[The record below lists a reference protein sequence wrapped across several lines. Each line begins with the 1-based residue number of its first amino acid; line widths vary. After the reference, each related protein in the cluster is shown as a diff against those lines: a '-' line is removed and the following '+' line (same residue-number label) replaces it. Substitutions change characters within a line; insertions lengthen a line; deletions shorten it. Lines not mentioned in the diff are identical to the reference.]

1 MVLGARGPIKVALV
15 DVFSGTSGFAN
26 LGPYL
31 KNSLQLEIDDLNSRG
46 GLLGSQ
52 LQLVTADDQYDMTR
66 TQEVVK
72 QLLSDH
78 SVKLLVGPSFA
89 GLYLAAK
96 SAIDQ
101 AKVANCVTSM
111 AADDVMRFAPFTFR
125 AQEPDSARI
134 VAILGYIR
142 KSTPMKKVGLIT
154 EDDAV
159 GHGYDSQLSEQSSRA
174 GLQYIGASFIPATAS
189 ADHKAQVQQM
199 LQRGAEAVV
208 LSNNQ
213 ATAAKTLQAIK
224 LLNAGAKVH
233 PFGFSGLSSYSW
245 AQQQGDAV
253 NGLAFASTVLAYLSD
268 LPDARWP
275 QAYRAFARDALT
287 RYGTASNGVE
297 MQAIP
302 AGGDCILQWSRA
314 VQAARTFDE
323 PDVAK
328 AWEALDIP
336 ASDSLL
342 GVREHF
348 SSTDHDAVP
357 PDGLNI
363 YQWARTGERW
373 WLRQLTANT

>member
-1 MVLGARGPIKVALV
+1 MVLGAKGPIKVALV

-52 LQLVTADDQYDMTR
+52 LQLVTADDQYDLTR
-66 TQEVVK
+66 TQEAVK
-72 QLLSDH
+72 QVLSDH

-96 SAIDQ
+96 PAIDQ

-111 AADDVMRFAPFTFR
+111 AADDVMRFAPYTFR

-174 GLQYIGASFIPATAS
+174 GLQYIGASFIPGTAS

-208 LSNNQ
+208 LSNNP

-224 LLNAGAKVH
+224 LLNAGGKLH

-275 QAYRAFARDALT
+275 QAYRAFARDVLT

-302 AGGDCILQWSRA
+302 AGADCILQWSRA

-348 SSTDHDAVP
+348 SPTDHDAVP
-357 PDGLNI
+357 SDGLNI
-363 YQWARTGERW
+363 YQWARTGPRW
-373 WLRQLTANT
+373 WLRQLTAST